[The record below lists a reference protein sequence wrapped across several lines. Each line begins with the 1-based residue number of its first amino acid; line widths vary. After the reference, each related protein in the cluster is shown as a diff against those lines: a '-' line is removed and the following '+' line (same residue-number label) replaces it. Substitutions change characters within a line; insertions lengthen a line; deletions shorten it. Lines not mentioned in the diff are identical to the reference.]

1 MKINF
6 GLISADSHAQ
16 LHRDA
21 FTQRMSK
28 AKFGNRIP
36 HVEESSDP
44 AWRAFTWDE
53 RPVERWVVD
62 RRVVDTRGV
71 ANCPAL
77 MGHIDRM
84 FMPQRWEDTPPA
96 AYDPIARL
104 RVLDEDGV
112 DGEVLF

>member
-6 GLISADSHAQ
+6 GLISAAQ
-16 LHRDA
+16 TRTHSYIA
-21 FTQRMSK
+21 SMSK
-28 AKFGNRIP
+28 TKFGKRIP

-62 RRVVDTRGV
+62 GRVVDTRSV
-71 ANCPAL
+71 ANWPAL
-77 MGHIDRM
+77 MGNIDRM

-96 AYDPIARL
+96 AYDPL
-104 RVLDEDGV
+104 HD
-112 DGEVLF
+112 